1 MLENKMILIPQRTH
15 QAFCQMFS
23 GLPRDQINALSDMV
37 DEILLKVGR
46 GGEIVDYYAPVK
58 EVEKIFL
65 KKTANYSKDRQ
76 VILRRSLVAKMAL
89 NSPTIVEKMDLPKS
103 ILVLYPDAFD
113 RLADHLKTN
122 RDDPY
127 DSTDDFFLKDIRFV
141 LALSIPCSV
150 THVLDMIS
158 KVSLRS
164 VILSLFRLRNVNA
177 IIRYARIKGYGPW
190 FRVHTDPRRLND
202 FSEQGW
208 DNCFL
213 RIAELLERKKDIR
226 GMVGTSWFYDP
237 QLLKISPRLA
247 YLRQRPL
254 ERGAFLLRHR
264 TGGIDI
270 ENATMKSE
278 TRLRLYQ
285 EGKYTPIVLS
295 IVWPRKDL
303 ISWADQARRGK

>member
-1 MLENKMILIPQRTH
+1 MVENKMNLLPQRTH

-23 GLPRDQINALSDMV
+23 GLPRDQINALSDLA
-37 DEILLKVGR
+37 DEILLKAGR
-46 GGEIVDYYAPVK
+46 GAEIVDYYEPVK
-58 EVEKIFL
+58 IAQTIFS
-65 KKTANYSKDRQ
+65 KKTENYSKDSQ
-76 VILRRSLVAKMAL
+76 VLLKRSLLAKLAL
-89 NSPTIVEKMDLPKS
+89 NLPTIVEKMDLPKK
-103 ILVLYPDAFD
+103 IFLLYPNAFD

-122 RDDPY
+122 CADPY
-127 DSTDDFFLKDIRFV
+127 DLTDDFFLKDIRFV
-141 LALSIPCSV
+141 LGLSIPCST

-164 VILSLFRLRNVNA
+164 VILSLFWLGNVKA
-177 IIRYARIKGYGPW
+177 IIQYARIKGYGPW

-202 FSEQGW
+202 FNEQGW

-213 RIAELLERKKDIR
+213 RIAELLERRKDIR
-226 GMVGTSWFYDP
+226 GLVGTSWFYDP

-270 ENATMKSE
+270 EYATRKSE